1 MDKNINCQYALILSK
16 IKQFIDE
23 SQSNDQTTFIKLD
36 GLIKMME
43 QEQWDPI
50 KICHVGG
57 RRSYR
62 HNKNLFSE
70 LYLIMGQYYDFMNPP
85 EILSPEQAKK
95 FYLLSE
101 QPPAK
106 WRLARLYITHRVQC
120 DGDIN
125 NVSQHLITEAIQQ
138 LIHSECDPSFLI
150 KRLEYLS
157 AMYHDLYV
165 MVLHETVS
173 IYFEILQWIIK
184 HHAQFQSEY
193 HQLLCGLYKYDIPCQ
208 SRHDRLIKRQ
218 LVDLIHQT

>member
-1 MDKNINCQYALILSK
+1 MDKNIDCQYASILSK

-23 SQSNDQTTFIKLD
+23 SRNNDQSSFIKLD
-36 GLIKMME
+36 SLIKMME

-57 RRSYR
+57 RHSYR
-62 HNKNLFSE
+62 HNKDLFSE
-70 LYLIMGQYYDFMNPP
+70 LYLIMGQYYDFINPP
-85 EILSPEQAKK
+85 EILNPELAKK

-120 DGDIN
+120 EGDVNI
-125 NVSQHLITEAIQQ
+125 VSQHLITEAIHQ
-138 LIHSECDPSFLI
+138 LIHDECDPSFLI
-150 KRLEYLS
+150 KRLEYLL

-165 MVLHETVS
+165 TVPQETSS

-184 HHAQFQSEY
+184 HHAHFPSEY
-193 HQLLCGLYKYDIPCQ
+193 HQLMCVLYKYDVPCQ
-208 SRHDRLIKRQ
+208 SRHDRLIKKQ
-218 LVDLIHQT
+218 LVDLIQQT